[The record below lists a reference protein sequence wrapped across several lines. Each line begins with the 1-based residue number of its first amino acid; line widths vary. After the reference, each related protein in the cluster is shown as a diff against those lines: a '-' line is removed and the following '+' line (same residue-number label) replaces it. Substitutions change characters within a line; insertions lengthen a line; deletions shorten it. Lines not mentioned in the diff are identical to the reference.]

1 MTDARRLAKSN
12 QEQAVAAWIGHLNQL
27 RLDTLL
33 SGLARQGENLRDALS
48 IIDQAVK
55 KIDLEVVTT
64 NRGGTKGMHGFIA
77 EVAEVG
83 IGNAQ
88 RRIVG
93 AEPVYQWVNDNGPVD
108 LLREGVAIQQKFVA
122 AGGRL
127 GLGAITEHLQRY
139 PDYVKNGGR
148 YQIPRDHFD
157 VIRDLH
163 AMTPE
168 TAATTLS
175 RSGDGPSLSD
185 WKRVQTFFGSGAV
198 DIDSLEPSHLDYRE
212 AQRGAYEETLQS
224 EKDSL
229 KQTDEGRRRDLH
241 DDSRP
246 GLQEGIQATLLSA
259 AVEGGTALVLAVVQ
273 KRRDGKKLR
282 AFTADDWVDIAGVS
296 GLGAAKGSVRGL
308 TIYSLTNFTATSSAV
323 ASSIV
328 TSAFGMAELAN
339 ELRRGEID
347 ELQFIENCEL
357 LCLDTAVSALSSLI
371 GQTLIPVPVLGAVIG
386 NTIGTVMYQAARTS
400 LSAREMALIAG
411 YARAQRE
418 LDESLSADYAQLI
431 DELTA
436 SLSDYFEV
444 LERAF
449 SPDVLTAVQG
459 SIELASTVGVKPE
472 DLLDSRAKA
481 RRFFLD

>member
-1 MTDARRLAKSN
+1 
-12 QEQAVAAWIGHLNQL
+12 
-27 RLDTLL
+27 
-33 SGLARQGENLRDALS
+33 
-48 IIDQAVK
+48 
-55 KIDLEVVTT
+55 
-64 NRGGTKGMHGFIA
+64 
-77 EVAEVG
+77 
-83 IGNAQ
+83 
-88 RRIVG
+88 
-93 AEPVYQWVNDNGPVD
+93 
-108 LLREGVAIQQKFVA
+108 
-122 AGGRL
+122 
-127 GLGAITEHLQRY
+127 
-139 PDYVKNGGR
+139 
-148 YQIPRDHFD
+148 

-168 TAATTLS
+168 TAATALS
-175 RSGDGPSLSD
+175 RSGDGPSFSD
-185 WKRVQTFFGSGAV
+185 WKRVQTFFDSGAV

-259 AVEGGTALVLAVVQ
+259 AVEGGTALVLAVVK

-296 GLGAAKGSVRGL
+296 GVGAAKGSVRGL

-328 TSAFGMAELAN
+328 TSAFGIAELAN

-347 ELQFIENCEL
+347 ERQFIENSEL
-357 LCLDTAVSALSSLI
+357 VCLDTAVSALSSLI

-386 NTIGTVMYQAARTS
+386 NTIGTVMYQAARSS
-400 LSAREMALIAG
+400 LSEREMALIAG

-418 LDESLSADYAQLI
+418 LDEALSADYAQLI
-431 DELTA
+431 AELTV
-436 SLSDYFEV
+436 SLADYFDV

-449 SPDVLTAVQG
+449 SPDVLIAVQG

-472 DLLDSRAKA
+472 DLLDGPAKA